1 MTAFGVGG
9 NRLLG
14 SAVREKDGWLVNR
27 FFCVLNFFIIYC
39 RNLVL
44 FLTAG
49 ELWML
54 AVFTRDSRL
63 DEKTGNGTD
72 RC

>member
-1 MTAFGVGG
+1 MTTFGVGG
-9 NRLLG
+9 SRLLG
-14 SAVREKDGWLVNR
+14 SAAREKDGWLVNR
-27 FFCVLNFFIIYC
+27 SFFVLNFFTIYC

-54 AVFTRDSRL
+54 AVFTRDSKL
-63 DEKTGNGTD
+63 DDRTQNGTE
-72 RC
+72 